1 MKPKSIRLYIKPYC
15 GWCHEAIAWL
25 NSHGFKYTQLNVTS
39 DPSAAKEMR
48 ALTGQTSAPSI
59 DIDGKILAD
68 FDTGELERFLDK
80 IGIDY

>member
-1 MKPKSIRLYIKPYC
+1 MKPKSVRIFIKPFC

-25 NSHGFKYTQLNVTS
+25 DGKGWQYTKLNVTI
-39 DPSAAKEMR
+39 DREAAREMK

-80 IGIDY
+80 HGIEY